1 MSDRA
6 KRGTG
11 TKARPKK
18 PSGNARP
25 AVKAAARK
33 PARPKPAKAKLAA
46 RPLAATGAATTIHVS
61 YPTPSVC
68 SCANPFQALG
78 TAAATTQMAVT
89 ATIQTPNGTLTGTL
103 DANPP
108 PPFTWSYTFTDP
120 LPQGVP
126 LTLVVTGTTSTGSQE
141 QAVVPFQCQ

>member
-11 TKARPKK
+11 TKARRKK
-18 PSGNARP
+18 PSGTARP
-25 AVKAAARK
+25 AVKSAARK
-33 PARPKPAKAKLAA
+33 PTTRKPAKPKLAA
-46 RPLAATGAATTIHVS
+46 APRAGAATTIHVS

-78 TAAATTQMAVT
+78 TAASTTQMAAT
-89 ATIQTPNGTLTGTL
+89 ATIQTPTGTLTGTL
-103 DANPP
+103 DATPP
-108 PPFTWSYTFTDP
+108 PPFTWSYTFNNA

-126 LTLVVTGTTSTGSQE
+126 LTFVATGTTGTGGQE